1 MLGCVRAQPR
11 NLWLTSSSTLAASL
25 KKSLREEN
33 QMSTPEDRLREKA
46 QELLAQKEARQK
58 QEAEER
64 ARRQAELARRVQLAR
79 DEARAWLNRLQELI
93 KITRLAIPHLMDD
106 HLNEGPGFELR
117 VGTAV
122 FRAILD
128 EQGWR
133 VVQLNPPDLFQGDV
147 SPDDLSA
154 VRDLVLERM
163 VEVGMKDL
171 IDGKVPPESDLY

>member
-1 MLGCVRAQPR
+1 MLGRVRAQPGK
-11 NLWLTSSSTLAASL
+11 N
-25 KKSLREEN
+25 LREEN
-33 QMSTPEDRLREKA
+33 QMSTPEDRLRKKA

-79 DEARAWLNRLQELI
+79 DEARLWFNRLEELI
-93 KITRLAIPHLMDD
+93 KATGLAIPYFIDD
-106 HLNEGPGFELR
+106 NLNEAPGFELK

-122 FRAILD
+122 FRAILT

-133 VVQLNPPDLFQGDV
+133 VVQLDPPDLFPGHFP
-147 SPDDLSA
+147 PDDLSA
-154 VRDLVLERM
+154 VRDLVLEQM

-171 IDGKVPPESDLY
+171 IDGRVRRQSDLY